1 MDSHG
6 LRRGLVSF
14 ALRAEELRKRR
25 TDRPGGPEQRDVHIV
40 MYTVRMKLT
49 ATEFRKNLFTVLERV
64 VEGETVEIGYKG
76 SSVRITSSS
85 FTSKLARAKRRR
97 ALLCDP
103 DAIVHSDKKLL
114 TEMEA
119 EWRKDWKKL

>member
-1 MDSHG
+1 
-6 LRRGLVSF
+6 
-14 ALRAEELRKRR
+14 
-25 TDRPGGPEQRDVHIV
+25 
-40 MYTVRMKLT
+40 MKLT
-49 ATEFRKNLFTVLERV
+49 ATEFRKKLFTLLERV

-97 ALLCDP
+97 ALRCDA
-103 DAIVHSDKKLL
+103 DSIVHSDKKLL
-114 TEMEA
+114 AEMEA